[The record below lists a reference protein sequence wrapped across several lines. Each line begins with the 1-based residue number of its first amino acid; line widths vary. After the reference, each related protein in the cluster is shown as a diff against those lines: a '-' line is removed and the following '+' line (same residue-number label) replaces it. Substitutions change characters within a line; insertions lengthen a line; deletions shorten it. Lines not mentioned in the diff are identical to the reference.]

1 MIQLSIDT
9 CNSLCAVALSRW
21 QNDRLQLVA
30 KDTRDLGRGH
40 AEVLIGQIAQLL
52 AESGLRAA
60 DLQRIAVT
68 TGPGSFTGQRVGL
81 AAARVLSASL
91 NIEAVGV
98 GVLDALVRQAAGQ
111 NPSAQTFC
119 AICDARRDAAYV
131 KAVDRDGTVRI
142 KASLIQVSDL
152 AAQIDILP
160 EPLCLIGSGVSLV
173 EAATGV
179 APSQDRKCLDIAFP
193 DIATIAELGHTMNA
207 ADNPAK
213 PLYLRGAD
221 AKPQSAKHVL
231 RPAATDHHEV
241 SL

>member
-81 AAARVLSASL
+81 AASVCWM
-91 NIEAVGV
+91 
-98 GVLDALVRQAAGQ
+98 
-111 NPSAQTFC
+111 P
-119 AICDARRDAAYV
+119 
-131 KAVDRDGTVRI
+131 
-142 KASLIQVSDL
+142 
-152 AAQIDILP
+152 
-160 EPLCLIGSGVSLV
+160 
-173 EAATGV
+173 
-179 APSQDRKCLDIAFP
+179 
-193 DIATIAELGHTMNA
+193 
-207 ADNPAK
+207 
-213 PLYLRGAD
+213 
-221 AKPQSAKHVL
+221 
-231 RPAATDHHEV
+231 
-241 SL
+241 